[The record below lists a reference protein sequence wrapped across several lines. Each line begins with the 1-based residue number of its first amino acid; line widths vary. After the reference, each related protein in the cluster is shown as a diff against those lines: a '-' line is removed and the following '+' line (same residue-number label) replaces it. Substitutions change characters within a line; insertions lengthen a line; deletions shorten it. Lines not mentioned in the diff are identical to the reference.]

1 MVSSSFLWAIF
12 ALGATALPAPTY
24 TFSSGAAHPAE
35 KQVISEYFDMLGQ
48 KVQAGRKM
56 SHAPVCNLNTAAQP
70 VLHPTPMPD
79 PSTGLILKHVAIG
92 RGTQNYTCGTNA
104 TAAPTAVGA
113 VATLFNA
120 SCVAATYP
128 DLLAL
133 LPNVAL
139 QFDLN
144 LAASSTQNLHPADL
158 MMSGHHFFTNSSTP
172 FFDLNTKNWQLG
184 QGGFAKSDSLAAPTG
199 ASVGQN
205 GQGFGAVAWLKLA
218 ARDGAT
224 GGLSEV
230 YRVNT
235 AGGNPPITCQDN
247 LSSSFDVQYAAEYW
261 FYEEE

>member
-1 MVSSSFLWAIF
+1 MVSSSLFWAVF

-56 SHAPVCNLNTAAQP
+56 SHAPVCNLNKAVQP
-70 VLHPTPMPD
+70 VLSPTPMPG
-79 PSTGLILKHVAIG
+79 PSRGLTLKHVAIG

-120 SCVAATYP
+120 SCIASTYP
-128 DLLAL
+128 DLLSI

-144 LAASSTQNLHPADL
+144 LASSSTQNLNPADL

-184 QGGFAKSDSLAAPTG
+184 RGGFAKTDGLAAPVD

-205 GQGFGAVAWLKLA
+205 NKGYGAVAWLKLT

-224 GGLSEV
+224 GDLQEV

-235 AGGNPPITCQDN
+235 AGGNPPTTCKDN
-247 LSSSFDVQYAAEYW
+247 LGSSFDVQYAAEYW
-261 FYEEE
+261 FYEEA